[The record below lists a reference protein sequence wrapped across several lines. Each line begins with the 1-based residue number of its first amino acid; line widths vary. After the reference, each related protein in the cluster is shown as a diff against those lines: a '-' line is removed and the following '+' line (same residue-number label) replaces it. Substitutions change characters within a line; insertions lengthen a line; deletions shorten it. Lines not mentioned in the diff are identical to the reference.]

1 MQICSQRKKLYL
13 CSVIKKQLDRAAT
26 YKRRKEMKAIAV
38 KNTFNAKESLKNQ
51 GFVYDPSTKTWA
63 KDFASQAEFDEF
75 YSNFTSA
82 CYSGRRQSNFNS
94 EVVFEFV
101 ENEPEKLEEEETTVP
116 TLEEAVELVHTGKI
130 SNFEFEVNGW
140 TATLNGF
147 AYVVDGTTYNIPE
160 LRKISPEA
168 DREADRLEA
177 HIAKQYVAYMERQKA
192 APYVKAVEQLINR
205 KY

>member
-1 MQICSQRKKLYL
+1 
-13 CSVIKKQLDRAAT
+13 
-26 YKRRKEMKAIAV
+26 MKAIAV

-51 GFVYDPSTKTWA
+51 GFVYDPSTKTWS

-75 YSNFTSA
+75 YSNFKSA
-82 CYSGRRQSNFNS
+82 CYSGRRQSKFNS
-94 EVVFEFV
+94 AVVFEFA
-101 ENEPEKLEEEETTVP
+101 ENEPEKQEEETVP
-116 TLEEAVELVHTGKI
+116 TLEEAIELVHTGKI
-130 SNFEFEVNGW
+130 SDFEFEVNGW

-147 AYVVDGTTYNIPE
+147 AYVVDGTTYNMPE

>member
-1 MQICSQRKKLYL
+1 
-13 CSVIKKQLDRAAT
+13 
-26 YKRRKEMKAIAV
+26 MKAIAV

-51 GFVYDPSTKTWA
+51 GFVYDSSTKTWS
-63 KDFASQAEFDEF
+63 KDFDSQAEFDEF

-82 CYSGRRQSNFNS
+82 CYSGRRQSKFNS

-101 ENEPEKLEEEETTVP
+101 ENEPEKLVEEATVP
-116 TLEEAVELVHTGKI
+116 TLEEAVELVRTGKI
-130 SNFEFEVNGW
+130 SDFEFEVNGW

-147 AYVVDGTTYNIPE
+147 EYVVEGMTYNIPE

-168 DREADRLEA
+168 NNEANRLEE

-192 APYVKAVEQLINR
+192 AAV
-205 KY
+205 

>member
-1 MQICSQRKKLYL
+1 
-13 CSVIKKQLDRAAT
+13 
-26 YKRRKEMKAIAV
+26 MKAIAV

-51 GFVYDPSTKTWA
+51 GFVYDPSTKTWS
-63 KDFASQAEFDEF
+63 KDFDSQAEFDEF

-82 CYSGRRQSNFNS
+82 CYSGRRQSKFNS
-94 EVVFEFV
+94 AVVFEFV
-101 ENEPEKLEEEETTVP
+101 ENESEKQEEETTVP
-116 TLEEAVELVHTGKI
+116 TLEEAIELVHTGKI
-130 SNFEFEVNGW
+130 SDFEFEVNGW

-147 AYVVDGTTYNIPE
+147 AYVVNGTTYNIPE

-168 DREADRLEA
+168 DREADRLEE
-177 HIAKQYVAYMERQKA
+177 HIAKQYVVYTERQKT

>member
-1 MQICSQRKKLYL
+1 
-13 CSVIKKQLDRAAT
+13 
-26 YKRRKEMKAIAV
+26 MKAIAV

-63 KDFASQAEFDEF
+63 KGFASQAEFDEF

-82 CYSGRRQSNFNS
+82 CYSGRRQSKFNS

-130 SNFEFEVNGW
+130 FDFKFEINDW

-147 AYVVDGTTYNIPE
+147 EYVVDGTIYNIPE

-168 DREADRLEA
+168 DNEANRLEE

-192 APYVKAVEQLINR
+192 APYVGAVEQLIN
-205 KY
+205 Y

>member
-1 MQICSQRKKLYL
+1 
-13 CSVIKKQLDRAAT
+13 
-26 YKRRKEMKAIAV
+26 MKAIAV

-51 GFVYDPSTKTWA
+51 GFVYDSSTKTWS
-63 KDFASQAEFDEF
+63 KDFDSQAEFDEF
-75 YSNFTSA
+75 YSNFTSV
-82 CYSGRRQSNFNS
+82 CYSGRRQSKFNAA
-94 EVVFEFV
+94 VVFEFV
-101 ENEPEKLEEEETTVP
+101 ENEPEKQEEEVTVP

-130 SNFEFEVNGW
+130 SDFEFEVNGW

-147 AYVVDGTTYNIPE
+147 EYVVDGTIYNIHE

-168 DREADRLEA
+168 DNEANRLEE

-192 APYVKAVEQLINR
+192 APYVKAVEQLIN

>member
-1 MQICSQRKKLYL
+1 
-13 CSVIKKQLDRAAT
+13 
-26 YKRRKEMKAIAV
+26 MKAIAV

-51 GFVYDPSTKTWA
+51 GFVYDSSTKTWS
-63 KDFASQAEFDEF
+63 KDFDSQAEFDEF

-82 CYSGRRQSNFNS
+82 CYSGRRQSKFNS

-101 ENEPEKLEEEETTVP
+101 ENEPEKLVEEATVP
-116 TLEEAVELVHTGKI
+116 TLEEAVELVRTGKI
-130 SNFEFEVNGW
+130 SDFEFEVNGW

-147 AYVVDGTTYNIPE
+147 EYVVEGMTYNIPE

-168 DREADRLEA
+168 NNEANRLEE

-205 KY
+205 KYGK

>member
-1 MQICSQRKKLYL
+1 MRICSQRKKLYL

-63 KDFASQAEFDEF
+63 KGFASQAEFDEF

-82 CYSGRRQSNFNS
+82 CYSGRRQSKFNS

-147 AYVVDGTTYNIPE
+147 EYVIDGMTYNIPE

-168 DREADRLEA
+168 DNEANRLEE

>member
-1 MQICSQRKKLYL
+1 
-13 CSVIKKQLDRAAT
+13 
-26 YKRRKEMKAIAV
+26 MKAIAV

-51 GFVYDPSTKTWA
+51 GFVYDSSTKTWS
-63 KDFASQAEFDEF
+63 KDFDSQAEFDEF

-82 CYSGRRQSNFNS
+82 CYSGRRQSKFNS

-101 ENEPEKLEEEETTVP
+101 ENEPEKLVEEATVP
-116 TLEEAVELVHTGKI
+116 TLDEAVELVRTGKI
-130 SNFEFEVNGW
+130 SDFEFEVNGW

-147 AYVVDGTTYNIPE
+147 EYVVEGMTYNIPE

-168 DREADRLEA
+168 NNEANRLEE

-205 KY
+205 KYGK

>member
-1 MQICSQRKKLYL
+1 
-13 CSVIKKQLDRAAT
+13 
-26 YKRRKEMKAIAV
+26 MKAIAV

-51 GFVYDPSTKTWA
+51 GFVYDSSTKTWS

-75 YSNFTSA
+75 YSNFT
-82 CYSGRRQSNFNS
+82 YSGRRQSKFNS

-101 ENEPEKLEEEETTVP
+101 ENEPEKLEEEATVP

-130 SNFEFEVNGW
+130 FDFKFEINGW
-140 TATLNGF
+140 TAALNGF
-147 AYVVDGTTYNIPE
+147 EYVVEGMTYNIPE

-168 DREADRLEA
+168 NNEANRLEE

-192 APYVKAVEQLINR
+192 APYVKAVEQLIN
-205 KY
+205 K

>member
-1 MQICSQRKKLYL
+1 MQICSQRKKSYL

-26 YKRRKEMKAIAV
+26 YKRRKKMKAIAV

-51 GFVYDPSTKTWA
+51 GFVYDPSTKTWS

-75 YSNFTSA
+75 YSNFTSV
-82 CYSGRRQSNFNS
+82 CYSGRRQSKFNS

-130 SNFEFEVNGW
+130 SDFEFEVNGW

-147 AYVVDGTTYNIPE
+147 EYAVDGTIYNIPE

-168 DREADRLEA
+168 DQEANRLEE
-177 HIAKQYVAYMERQKA
+177 HIAKQYVAYMERQKT
-192 APYVKAVEQLINR
+192 APYVKAVEKLIN
-205 KY
+205 K

>member
-1 MQICSQRKKLYL
+1 
-13 CSVIKKQLDRAAT
+13 
-26 YKRRKEMKAIAV
+26 MKAIAV

-51 GFVYDPSTKTWA
+51 GFVYDPSTKTWS
-63 KDFASQAEFDEF
+63 KDFASHAEFDEF
-75 YSNFTSA
+75 YSNFTSV
-82 CYSGRRQSNFNS
+82 CYSGRRQSKFNS

-147 AYVVDGTTYNIPE
+147 EYVIDGMTYNIPE

-168 DREADRLEA
+168 DNEANRLEE